1 MLNKVHLRQSHFV
14 MQGVAQRG
22 DLPPHP
28 EPEVAMIFKKSE
40 GDTAVDLLEVEM
52 ALRKALQEVGSLVFH
67 GCGNCL

>member
-1 MLNKVHLRQSHFV
+1 M
-14 MQGVAQRG
+14 AQRT

-52 ALRKALQEVGSLVFH
+52 ALRKALQEVGSFVFH
-67 GCGNCL
+67 KCGNCL